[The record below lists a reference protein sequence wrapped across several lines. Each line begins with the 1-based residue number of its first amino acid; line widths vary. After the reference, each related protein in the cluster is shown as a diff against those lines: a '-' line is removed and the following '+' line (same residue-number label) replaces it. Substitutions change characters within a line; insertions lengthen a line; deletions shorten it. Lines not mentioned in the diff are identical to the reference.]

1 MTKVIRIDGDDY
13 EALKEW
19 AEPFKDS
26 PGDVVGKLVLHA
38 IRTKFTIYN
47 QGSGMAQAYEG

>member
-26 PGDVVGKLVLHA
+26 PGDVVAKLVLHA
-38 IRTKFTIYN
+38 IRTKFTFDKVRT
-47 QGSGMAQAYEG
+47 